1 MKELR
6 HFDFL
11 ISRRIIRHCSRFYRQ
26 TYFPWQGR
34 SLRLS
39 WRSWPSC
46 GLRGAEWCEGF
57 KRNVMSGPFLS
68 REALRSER
76 AVIMPISPGKWSLY
90 PSCSGAPWPRL
101 LLYNQKAMIL
111 IRKDLKLIC
120 VGQDL
125 ITWSNHLG
133 IILCLTE
140 GVIALH
146 CYCCPVVR
154 ESMTK
159 IRL

>member
-68 REALRSER
+68 REALGSDDDHANIAGE
-76 AVIMPISPGKWSLY
+76 MISLSQLFRCTLTEITSVQSKSNDLYKKRFKIDMCWTGFNHMKWSSRNNSLFDWR
-90 PSCSGAPWPRL
+90 SHCIVIVVLLWGNQWPR
-101 LLYNQKAMIL
+101 
-111 IRKDLKLIC
+111 
-120 VGQDL
+120 
-125 ITWSNHLG
+125 
-133 IILCLTE
+133 
-140 GVIALH
+140 
-146 CYCCPVVR
+146 
-154 ESMTK
+154 
-159 IRL
+159 